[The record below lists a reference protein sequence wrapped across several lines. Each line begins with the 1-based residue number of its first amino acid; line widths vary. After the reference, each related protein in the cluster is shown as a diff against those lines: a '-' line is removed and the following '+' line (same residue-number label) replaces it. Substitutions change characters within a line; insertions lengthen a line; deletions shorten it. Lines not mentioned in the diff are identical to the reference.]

1 MKTQKLE
8 FKIPITYILLLA
20 AFMLIVNL
28 VVDIKT
34 QGYNEI
40 YSIIYHIGFFVTNP
54 FVSFI
59 LGFLLILP
67 LPLLIWG
74 IFKKRKDLIIGFS
87 ISITISV
94 ALLILAAV
102 SS

>member
-34 QGYNEI
+34 QDYNEI
-40 YSIIYHIGFFVTNP
+40 YRFIYSLGFFVTNP
-54 FVSFI
+54 FVSI
-59 LGFLLILP
+59 TLGFLLILP

-102 SS
+102 TN